1 MSKTLKFIAILGVM
15 LIITWAVVG
24 TYQSCK
30 SGGMIAEMK
39 RDLRVAKA
47 SAELADNEYQK
58 VLKLR
63 DAEIVRLSV
72 IITESTLVVTELEGD
87 IAGRDEKIK
96 DLNDALA
103 SLPNE
108 DTIVTLRKRV
118 DILTETVE
126 QWKEKFVLS
135 EAIIS
140 QKDTQ
145 IFALSA
151 KYNTER
157 IAHLKLQQSYNSL
170 YEYNQALVRF
180 NKELKKAYNRNR
192 LWGTVKTAGLVATG
206 VVVIYTILNSTTVG
220 VG

>member
-1 MSKTLKFIAILGVM
+1 MNKTFKLLAALGV
-15 LIITWAVVG
+15 IIIVTWATVG
-24 TYQSCK
+24 TYQC
-30 SGGMIAEMK
+30 GRVNEMMVEYK
-39 RDLRVAKA
+39 RDLLVAKNTA
-47 SAELADNEYQK
+47 ILAGYEYEK
-58 VLKLR
+58 LKK
-63 DAEIVRLSV
+63 ETTEETGRLNV
-72 IITESTLVVTELEGD
+72 IIGQSEVAVTELEGD
-87 IAGRDEKIK
+87 IAGRDKKIK

-126 QWKEKFVLS
+126 QWKEKFVLA
-135 EAIIS
+135 EAVIS

-151 KYNTER
+151 KYDTEH

-180 NKELKKAYNRNR
+180 NKELKIAYNRGR
-192 LWGTVKTAGLVATG
+192 LTGTIKTAGLFAAGG
-206 VVVIYTILNSTTVG
+206 VIIYTFLKGNR
-220 VG
+220 